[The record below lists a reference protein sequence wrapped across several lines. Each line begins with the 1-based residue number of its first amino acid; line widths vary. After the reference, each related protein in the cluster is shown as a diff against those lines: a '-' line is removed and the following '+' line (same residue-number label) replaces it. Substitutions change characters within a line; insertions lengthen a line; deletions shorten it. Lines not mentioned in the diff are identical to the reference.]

1 MYSIQSSFSTVMF
14 FTNRLE
20 SLMEVV
26 MVVVVI
32 NLTEQLLYNLSNHF
46 REEIQIGNGT
56 KTFHFLMVK

>member
-1 MYSIQSSFSTVMF
+1 MF

>member
-1 MYSIQSSFSTVMF
+1 MF

-20 SLMEVV
+20 SLMQVV

-32 NLTEQLLYNLSNHF
+32 NLTEQLLYNLYNHF

>member
-1 MYSIQSSFSTVMF
+1 MQ
-14 FTNRLE
+14 
-20 SLMEVV
+20 VV

-56 KTFHFLMVK
+56 KTFHFPHGQVNSYWQRCDMGIF